1 MSIAE
6 LPSGKCPEQ
15 AVSPEVAGEE
25 ISTII
30 QVSPSQEGKTS
41 VCCGI
46 Y

>member
-25 ISTII
+25 ISTIL
-30 QVSPSQEGKTS
+30 
-41 VCCGI
+41 
-46 Y
+46 